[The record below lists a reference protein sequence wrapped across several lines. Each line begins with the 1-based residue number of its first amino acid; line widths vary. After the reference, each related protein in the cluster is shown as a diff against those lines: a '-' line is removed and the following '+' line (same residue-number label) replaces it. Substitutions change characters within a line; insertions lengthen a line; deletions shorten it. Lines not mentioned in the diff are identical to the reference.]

1 MSLYNFFFFALFNKG
16 GRMLLVWTLNFQK
29 WLAKPGHYDCS
40 RFEKFVP
47 HLKQRNTTK
56 PQINLYRYFAFRL
69 SSHSFRKLLV
79 IKITEKRLLWWVFF
93 LCFVSSALWIKFSL
107 NKFYQ
112 NFLLSSTVLVSRRRT
127 PYSRETRPQ
136 NWSRWKSRFSSTRKF
151 VLLKTGVVLVTQH
164 ASPEWRCVTAGK
176 DVSHAWR
183 AQRKSAKE
191 TGVCQSIAIPLIFI
205 FARRFTLQAWTVT
218 GISFLK
224 ARSVWCGT
232 LIQFWVSIFPWLHC
246 SFKDSI

>member
-1 MSLYNFFFFALFNKG
+1 MGREKKMSAPISRAFGLLFVFSRFIYGHTGLSERETTRSLYDA
-16 GRMLLVWTLNFQK
+16 
-29 WLAKPGHYDCS
+29 WL
-40 RFEKFVP
+40 
-47 HLKQRNTTK
+47 
-56 PQINLYRYFAFRL
+56 
-69 SSHSFRKLLV
+69 KLLSV
-79 IKITEKRLLWWVFF
+79 TPPLTDDVM
-93 LCFVSSALWIKFSL
+93 V
-107 NKFYQ
+107 KFYSY
-112 NFLLSSTVLVSRRRT
+112 FLYSSTVLVSRRRT

-136 NWSRWKSRFSSTRKF
+136 SWSCRKSRFSSTRKF

-164 ASPEWRCVTAGK
+164 ASPEWSCVTAGK

-224 ARSVWCGT
+224 ARSVCCGT
-232 LIQFWVSIFPWLHC
+232 LIQ
-246 SFKDSI
+246 

>member
-1 MSLYNFFFFALFNKG
+1 MPYSTDNRSNSQNKIKNTLINTPFFY
-16 GRMLLVWTLNFQK
+16 Q
-29 WLAKPGHYDCS
+29 C
-40 RFEKFVP
+40 FV
-47 HLKQRNTTK
+47 
-56 PQINLYRYFAFRL
+56 FRL
-69 SSHSFRKLLV
+69 GSHSSRKLLV

-136 NWSRWKSRFSSTRKF
+136 SWSRRKSRFSSTRKF

-164 ASPEWRCVTAGK
+164 ASPEWRSVTAGK

-218 GISFLK
+218 
-224 ARSVWCGT
+224 
-232 LIQFWVSIFPWLHC
+232 LIQFWVLIFPWLHC
-246 SFKDSI
+246 SFKEWMVNFPCWKGFLANICSKDIS